1 MEVEATGRYT
11 TTEKKITGSTQLLL
25 TNHPDGSKRPSDGV
39 SSHHKSM
46 VVSENQQQNDEQ
58 MNRLGEPSRPENSHD
73 KSRSGDG
80 NLSPELLKQLQSS
93 LQIGL
98 KKEGR
103 EKIQD
108 ELPPT
113 MEMEDDSMS
122 DFGPDVKITQGQHV
136 SSPPHV
142 GTCSCWNYSSTS
154 NSDTCCERIVH
165 ANHKWGYWLVT
176 HALFGASTGTH
187 AVPGLQVASRKYHD
201 LDRYFDLSGKR
212 NPKNKAIIDYREV
225 FVTRNWF
232 R

>member
-1 MEVEATGRYT
+1 
-11 TTEKKITGSTQLLL
+11 
-25 TNHPDGSKRPSDGV
+25 
-39 SSHHKSM
+39 
-46 VVSENQQQNDEQ
+46 
-58 MNRLGEPSRPENSHD
+58 
-73 KSRSGDG
+73 
-80 NLSPELLKQLQSS
+80 
-93 LQIGL
+93 
-98 KKEGR
+98 
-103 EKIQD
+103 
-108 ELPPT
+108 